1 MSEDLLNYVVDYA
14 LSLGAKYAE
23 ARYQADETLVMISRN
38 GKLITLGKN
47 LSDGIGIR
55 LIYNGVLTFSATNK
69 LDRSNLIDVV
79 RKTVD
84 RAKAISYLLKNPV
97 RFSDDRVERGS
108 YEVNVLK
115 DFNSLDISE
124 KVKLLEELHKSVTKT
139 TKEVKVPT
147 TYAEYVE
154 HVQKKLIFN
163 SEGGL
168 VKGMV
173 PRISIMFNLVL
184 HHNSKGTLQRL
195 MQWGASGGLELIDY
209 WNPTKTLEDEV
220 MNLEKVLLYG
230 IEPPKEPVDV
240 IVGSEIVGLVVHE
253 SAGHPMEAD
262 RILGREAA
270 QAGESYVKPEY
281 FGRFRIGNE
290 YATVIE
296 DPTISGSFGFY
307 GYDDECIKARPRY
320 LYKEGIVN
328 EPLHNR
334 STASTLN
341 TKSNGSSRSMDY
353 ASEPIVRMS
362 NTYLKPGD
370 TSFEELVEDV
380 NYGVYIK
387 SYMEWNID
395 DIRWNQRYVGLES
408 YIIINGEIK
417 DRVRNPVLE
426 ISTAS
431 FYNNIAGV
439 DRELRFYP
447 GTCGKG
453 EPPQGIPVW
462 FGGPNVK
469 LSKIKLGVQSYE

>member
-230 IEPPKEPVDV
+230 IEPPKEPVEV
-240 IVGSEIVGLVVHE
+240 IVGS
-253 SAGHPMEAD
+253 
-262 RILGREAA
+262 
-270 QAGESYVKPEY
+270 
-281 FGRFRIGNE
+281 
-290 YATVIE
+290 
-296 DPTISGSFGFY
+296 
-307 GYDDECIKARPRY
+307 
-320 LYKEGIVN
+320 
-328 EPLHNR
+328 
-334 STASTLN
+334 
-341 TKSNGSSRSMDY
+341 
-353 ASEPIVRMS
+353 
-362 NTYLKPGD
+362 
-370 TSFEELVEDV
+370 
-380 NYGVYIK
+380 
-387 SYMEWNID
+387 
-395 DIRWNQRYVGLES
+395 
-408 YIIINGEIK
+408 
-417 DRVRNPVLE
+417 
-426 ISTAS
+426 
-431 FYNNIAGV
+431 
-439 DRELRFYP
+439 
-447 GTCGKG
+447 
-453 EPPQGIPVW
+453 
-462 FGGPNVK
+462 
-469 LSKIKLGVQSYE
+469 